1 MTLDY
6 MIILKRGA
14 KTLLLISLLMSQIA
28 DAAQARRFI
37 EKSGKSEMIVITEET
52 EDEEPLYEKLK
63 QHFKSKY
70 LSIGAWLRSDFEYQQ
85 SRNNEED
92 NGFEISRF
100 RLTFGG
106 ELDGGMGYVMQ
117 SDFFLSPS
125 ILDAKIYYRI
135 SESFTIDVGQFKAP
149 FSGEVLRSGADRDFV
164 RAASLAVLAP
174 RRQIGVQ
181 FRGWIR
187 QDLISYAVG
196 IFNGNGRVNDNDNGK
211 FMYVARITYS
221 GQPLV
226 GLPLGFLDVEED
238 DKKVDL
244 GLNIAFS
251 EDDDVEIPS
260 LVSNFSGK
268 RFLVG
273 VDSRLRRGKML
284 LSGEVIYAHLDQET
298 GASKKPFGYHV
309 TSGYVLN
316 PKTRILVRFDNLQT
330 DGLDDDTSFLIFSYS
345 HRPTKVTRLQVNYG
359 IDLDNRAFDKN
370 RFFCSF
376 QFRF

>member
-1 MTLDY
+1 MRMTFDY
-6 MIILKRGA
+6 PKTVA
-14 KTLLLISLLMSQIA
+14 KTLILISLLMSQIA
-28 DAAQARRFI
+28 YATQMSRFKD
-37 EKSGKSEMIVITEET
+37 EPGHSRMIVSTQET

-70 LSIGAWLRSDFEYQQ
+70 LSIGAWLRSDFEYQED
-85 SRNNEED
+85 RNNEKN

-106 ELDGGMGYVMQ
+106 ELDGGLGYLMA
-117 SDFFLSPS
+117 SDFFLSPA
-125 ILDAKIYYRI
+125 ILDAKIYYRK
-135 SESFTIDVGQFKAP
+135 SESFAIDVGQFKAP
-149 FSGEVLRSGADRDFV
+149 FSAEFLRSGADRDFI
-164 RAASLAVLAP
+164 RKASLAELAP

-187 QDLISYAVG
+187 KDLISYAAG

-298 GASKKPFGYHV
+298 GATKKLFGYHV

-330 DGLDDDTSFLIFSYS
+330 DGLDDDTSLLIFSYS

>member
-1 MTLDY
+1 
-6 MIILKRGA
+6 MIILKIGA
-14 KTLLLISLLMSQIA
+14 KTLLFISLLTGQIA
-28 DAAQARRFI
+28 YATQTSRFI
-37 EKSGKSEMIVITEET
+37 EQPGPSEMIGNTQET
-52 EDEEPLYEKLK
+52 EYEEPLYEKLK
-63 QHFKSKY
+63 QHFKKKY
-70 LSIGAWLRSDFEYQQ
+70 LSIGTWLRSDFEYQQ
-85 SRNNEED
+85 DRNNEED

-106 ELDGGMGYVMQ
+106 ELDGGIGYLMA

-125 ILDAKIYYRI
+125 ILDAKIYYRM

-149 FSGEVLRSGADRDFV
+149 FSAEFLRSGADRDFI
-164 RAASLAVLAP
+164 RPALLAELAP

-187 QDLISYAVG
+187 KDLIHYAVG
-196 IFNGNGRVNDNDNGK
+196 IFNGNGTVNDNDNGK
-211 FMYVARITYS
+211 FMYVTRITYS

-226 GLPLGFLDVEED
+226 NLPLGFLDVEED

-251 EDDDVEIPS
+251 DDGNTEIGS

-268 RFLVG
+268 RFIVG

-284 LSGEVIYAHLDQET
+284 LSGEFIYAHLDPEA
-298 GASKKPFGYHV
+298 GATKNPFGYHATYGHV
-309 TSGYVLN
+309 LSPRTS
-316 PKTRILVRFDNLQT
+316 ILVRFDYLQT
-330 DGLDDDTSFLIFSYS
+330 DGLDDNTSLLLFSYS
-345 HRPTKVTRLQVNYG
+345 HRPTRVTRLQVNYG

-370 RFFCSF
+370 RLFCSL